1 MKVTRNELLALVAIV
16 ALAFVLRVRGLGH
29 QLPHWTYLDGY
40 VELVQAQHLRDPQ
53 SVKWPDMNLGYYPYL
68 TSAVAAALPDVPASH
83 DEGGVVERALAA
95 AREPWVRIR
104 LASLALSLG
113 AVIGAWALAR
123 RFMAPPFALL
133 AAALVATSLVHVTYS
148 SEQRPHG
155 PASGMVALALWALV
169 AWRERGTVRAG
180 LVAALAVTLAVA
192 ALQSSF
198 ALLVAAGLAWWLR
211 ARRESMT
218 RELGLAFG
226 ALALLALGIRLAYPF
241 HFDDRAGSA
250 GEYDTGAETMW
261 MGGHAL
267 YTERFHARGFG
278 VLWSTFAG
286 FDPWLLA
293 LFLLSLATFLAA
305 LLRGRVDRSRASSS
319 PAWICL
325 GYAAPFVL
333 VFGIYDMTYDRFV
346 LPLVPLLSLVIAWA
360 ASRAWGALPERARGP
375 WAALAVVVITV
386 APSLGASWHLGTLR
400 DREDTFESAARWLE
414 RNAKPGEDRILLLQN
429 IDLPL
434 AYTTESL
441 AALND
446 SQTLFWTAF
455 QRTLPAELQS
465 SAAFHVARPPRKDEG
480 SEADADYLTPR
491 NLRAQGFRYVVS
503 MPPRRGG
510 VNDAE
515 AVESLKALRKGLQKV
530 ATFAPAGEEERR
542 TRAPDFGFGVTES
555 STVWNLLTI
564 RAFGPRIEIFEL

>member
-1 MKVTRNELLALVAIV
+1 MKVTRNELLALVVIV
-16 ALAFVLRVRGLGH
+16 ALAFVLRVRGLCH

-40 VELVQAQHLRDPQ
+40 VEFVQAKHLRDPQ
-53 SVKWPDMNLGYYPYL
+53 SVQWPDMNLGYYPYL
-68 TSAVAAALPDVPASH
+68 TSAVAAALPDVPASR
-83 DEGGVVERALAA
+83 DEGGGIERALAA

-104 LASLALSLG
+104 LASILLSLG
-113 AVIGAWALAR
+113 AVVGAWALAR
-123 RFMAPPFALL
+123 RFMSPPFALL

-169 AWRERGTVRAG
+169 AWRERGSVRAG
-180 LVAALAVTLAVA
+180 LVAAVAVTLAVA

-198 ALLVAAGLAWWLR
+198 ALLIAAGLAWWLR
-211 ARRESMT
+211 ARRESPT
-218 RELGLAFG
+218 RELGLALG

-250 GEYDTGAETMW
+250 GEYETGAETMW

-267 YTERFHARGFG
+267 YTERFQARGFG
-278 VLWSTFAG
+278 VLWNTLAG
-286 FDPWLLA
+286 FDPWWLA
-293 LFLLSLATFLAA
+293 LFMLSIATFLAA

-346 LPLVPLLSLVIAWA
+346 LPLVPLLSLMIAWA
-360 ASRAWGALPERARGP
+360 ASRAWGSLRESARGP

-386 APSLGASWHLGTLR
+386 VPSFGAAWHLGTLR
-400 DREDTFESAARWLE
+400 EREDTFESAARWLE

-455 QRTLPAELQS
+455 QRTLPVELRS
-465 SAAFHVARPPRKDEG
+465 SAVFHVARPQRKDEG
-480 SEADADYLTPR
+480 SEADADYLTPGS
-491 NLRAQGFRYVVS
+491 LRAQGFRYVVS

-510 VNDAE
+510 MNDAE

-564 RAFGPRIEIFEL
+564 QVFGPRIEIFEL

>member
-1 MKVTRNELLALVAIV
+1 MNVTRKELLALVAIV
-16 ALAFVLRVRGLGH
+16 AFAFVLRVRGLCH

-68 TSAVAAALPDVPASH
+68 TSAVAAALPDLPASRG
-83 DEGGVVERALAA
+83 EGGVVERALAA

-104 LASLALSLG
+104 LASLVLSLG
-113 AVIGAWALAR
+113 AVVGAWALAR
-123 RFMAPPFALL
+123 RFMSPPFALL

-192 ALQSSF
+192 ALQSGF

-305 LLRGRVDRSRASSS
+305 LLRGRVDRSRASNS

-333 VFGIYDMTYDRFV
+333 VFGVYDMTYDRFV
-346 LPLVPLLSLVIAWA
+346 LPLIPLVAVLVAWA
-360 ASRAWGALPERARGP
+360 ASRTWTALRESARGP
-375 WAALAVVVITV
+375 RSAVALVALTV